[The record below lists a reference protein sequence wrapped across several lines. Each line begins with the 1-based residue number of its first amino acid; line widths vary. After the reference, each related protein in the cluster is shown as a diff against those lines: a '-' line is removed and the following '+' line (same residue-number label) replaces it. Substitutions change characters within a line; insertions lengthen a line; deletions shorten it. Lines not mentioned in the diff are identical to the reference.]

1 MKMKS
6 MLCAALCAI
15 SLFTSCKKDKTQ
27 DPTPTPPSPSG
38 VFAPS
43 TGKLVQ
49 YLFDGNSRDTS
60 GNHYNGGE
68 ASDLA
73 YGTDRFNVA
82 NAALVLNGTTSHTEI
97 PSPAVQFPFS
107 YSLWINPAHPEYVST
122 IFQSDNNIGAY
133 YGSWLQLSPGTQ
145 NKLAFNFG
153 NGTSTSGS
161 GRNSL
166 LSSVALAANQWYHVV
181 INVRGSGDMDMY
193 INGVKDN
200 AATYDGSASSI
211 VYGSGNPYGL
221 IGNAFGGQYFAGK
234 MDDFRV
240 YNRVLTPNEISGIY
254 NYHP

>member
-15 SLFTSCKKDKTQ
+15 SLFTSCKKDKNQ
-27 DPTPTPPSPSG
+27 DPPPPPPVVSN

-49 YLFDGNSRDTS
+49 YLFDGNTRDTS
-60 GNHYNGGE
+60 GNHNNGGE
-68 ASDLA
+68 SNDLA

-82 NAALVLNGTTSHTEI
+82 NSALVLNGTSSMSEI
-97 PSPAVQFPFS
+97 TSPAVQFPFS
-107 YSLWINPAHPEYVST
+107 YSLWINGSNTAAVST
-122 IFQSDNNIGAY
+122 IFHTDRGAGSY
-133 YGSWLQLSPGTQ
+133 YGCWLQLSPGTPS
-145 NKLAFNFG
+145 KLAFNFG

-166 LSSVALAANQWYHVV
+166 LSSVTLSNNQWYHIV
-181 INVRGSGDMDMY
+181 INVRGQDDMDMY
-193 INGVKDN
+193 INGVKDAN
-200 AATYDGSASSI
+200 AEYDGSASTI
-211 VYGSGNPYGL
+211 QYAFTNPIGL
-221 IGNAFGGQYFAGK
+221 IGTAFGGQYFAGK

-240 YNRVLTPNEISGIY
+240 YNRVLTATEISGLY